1 MSKHKKKKGDEWTI
15 FVNKIFSRKRA
26 NRSQV
31 IPTDY
36 LLALA
41 DKIHRINPTKAIV
54 FNTLKE
60 VYCVAYE
67 DGYIHCQEDCK
78 FFKDKQN
85 KHFSDDF
92 KKELDGIDDRIHPKA
107 QTNK

>member
-60 VYCVAYE
+60 VYCVTYDNAYQKCL
-67 DGYIHCQEDCK
+67 DDNK
-78 FFKDKQN
+78 FFKDKQAKHLKEDWN
-85 KHFSDDF
+85 KMRDSIED
-92 KKELDGIDDRIHPKA
+92 LIHPKV